1 MRQTIHS
8 VIIFGLFV
16 LADLIL
22 PESGIALAGSSTAT
36 LGLSLTIMAGCSA
49 VAGEIAPKP
58 AVRCD
63 NAVPYRVEVRPV
75 VVEIEPEP
83 RNQGHTAR
91 VTSVLVVY

>member
-1 MRQTIHS
+1 MRLAIHS
-8 VIIFGLFV
+8 VVVFGVFV
-16 LADLIL
+16 LADLIC

-36 LGLSLTIMAGCSA
+36 LGVSLTIMAGCSA
-49 VAGEIAPKP
+49 VAGEIGPKP

-75 VVEIEPEP
+75 MVDIEPES
-83 RNQGHTAR
+83 RNGDHNAR